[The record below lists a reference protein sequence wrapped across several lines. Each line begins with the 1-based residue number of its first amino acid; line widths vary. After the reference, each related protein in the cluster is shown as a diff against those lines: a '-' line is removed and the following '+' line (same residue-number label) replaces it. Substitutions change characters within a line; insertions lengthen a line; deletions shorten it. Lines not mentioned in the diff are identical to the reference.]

1 MRKIIVTAALA
12 LNVFAICCKIYAKT
26 DTNTLSLAWEAA
38 PRVIDPRFAV
48 DANTHYLVD
57 LVHCSLI
64 NFDQEGNIFGQLASK
79 WEWSNPQTLKV
90 TIRKDAKFSDGSLV
104 TAEDVT
110 ATYNFL
116 VLPNEQASPIAGA
129 FKNVKSVKALSS
141 DLLQFELK
149 EADSTFVSNLM
160 IGILPKRLASHAI
173 FHHPKDMVG
182 CGPYILTEV
191 KVNDYELMRN
201 ENYSL
206 ANKPT
211 IRNITIKI
219 VKDET
224 TRFSKLLK
232 GELDL
237 VQNGVAR
244 DKLKTISKSHPELAI
259 QARPGINVSYLGFNF
274 RDKVLAKKE
283 VRQAINL
290 AINRKEII
298 DYILQGMAIPAD
310 SFISPGN
317 VYRSTPTE
325 SAPFD
330 PTQAKLLLDKAGFP
344 QPANK
349 SDFRLILS
357 LKTTADPTR
366 VNIAN
371 AIAGQLRQI
380 GVKVEI
386 QSLEWGKFKSDL
398 DKGTVQLWMANWIG
412 YKDPDIYR
420 YAFAT
425 ESFPP
430 QGANRGWYSNPKLD
444 ALLKEGQL
452 INDFNKRKEIYKQAQ
467 GIVSEDIPY
476 AFLWHEENYTVLRQS
491 LKNFRVFADGRL
503 SSLVQVTKSPN

>member
-1 MRKIIVTAALA
+1 MKKVIKIGYLL
-12 LNVFAICCKIYAKT
+12 LNIIIISFAEVYAKS
-26 DTNTLSLAWEAA
+26 DPNTLSFAWEAA

-48 DANTHYLVD
+48 DANSHYLID

-64 NFDQEGNIFGQLASK
+64 NFDQEGNVFGQLATK
-79 WEWSNPQTLKV
+79 WEWSDTKTLKV
-90 TIRKDAKFSDGSLV
+90 TLRKDAKFSDGTLL
-104 TAEDVT
+104 TADDVI

-116 VLPNEQASPIAGA
+116 ILPNAQASPLAGA
-129 FKNVKSVKALSS
+129 FKNLKAIKALSA
-141 DLLQFELK
+141 DQVQFELK

-160 IGILPKRLASHAI
+160 IGILPKRLASHTI
-173 FHHPKDMVG
+173 FHHPKDLVG
-182 CGPYILTEV
+182 CGPFNLTDV
-191 KVNDYELMRN
+191 KINDYVLSRN

-206 ANKPT
+206 GAKPKIKT
-211 IRNITIKI
+211 IIIKI
-219 VKDET
+219 VKDEM

-237 VQNGVAR
+237 VQNGIGR
-244 DKLKTISKSHPELAI
+244 DKLKTISKSHPELTI

-274 RDKVLAKKE
+274 RDKLLANKE
-283 VRQAINL
+283 VRQAINF

-310 SFISPGN
+310 SFLSPGN
-317 VYRSTPTE
+317 TYRSTQKEMAT
-325 SAPFD
+325 FD
-330 PTQAKLLLDKAGFP
+330 PAQAKLLLDKAGYP

-349 SDFRLILS
+349 SDFRFVLS

-380 GVKVEI
+380 GIKVEI

-444 ALLKEGQL
+444 ALLLEGNR
-452 INDFNKRKEIYKQAQ
+452 INDLSRRKDIYKQAQ
-467 GIVSEDIPY
+467 TLVAEDIPY
-476 AFLWHEENYTVLRQS
+476 AFLWHEENYVVHRQS
-491 LKNFRVFADGRL
+491 LKDFSVYADGRM
-503 SSLVQVTKSPN
+503 SSLVRVTN